1 MNKTIFKSGLVLL
14 VASLAFGSCNKEPDE
29 SNLYTFTGETVE
41 SFIQKDSD
49 LTSFNYILSR
59 VRLDRMMASYGQYTC
74 FAPTNEGVKAY
85 LNNLYNDPDAVLPHN
100 GMTSNSLEG
109 LTDSLCNDI
118 ARYHLTN
125 GLYSII
131 EMGGSGATIS
141 TMLGRPIS
149 SRVDSLGQTVLNDTS
164 IIISQDNEVINGLV
178 HKVNRVIARSSRTL
192 GDTFDR
198 LEGFEIFNE
207 ALQKTG

>member
-85 LNNLYNDPDAVLPHN
+85 LNCITTQMLFF
-100 GMTSNSLEG
+100 
-109 LTDSLCNDI
+109 LTM
-118 ARYHLTN
+118 
-125 GLYSII
+125 
-131 EMGGSGATIS
+131 E
-141 TMLGRPIS
+141 
-149 SRVDSLGQTVLNDTS
+149 
-164 IIISQDNEVINGLV
+164 
-178 HKVNRVIARSSRTL
+178 
-192 GDTFDR
+192 
-198 LEGFEIFNE
+198 
-207 ALQKTG
+207 